1 MRQGFHGSEEQT
13 GGVLHYEYNNTL
25 FMFNPMSK
33 HNKEASEAE
42 GMPILYPDTPI
53 GRKAFP
59 FRFGS
64 ENIPAETGQW
74 HQEVPAIFSSP
85 AASVRTLSSSSP
97 LRSPPPPPPPT
108 HAAGL
113 SGLLSLCPLS
123 LSSRVVFSSSTQLP
137 PPPPLPQSS
146 LRPCGPAAAAT
157 SLPPR
162 LPAVSFL
169 FLPPFMSAPPIATI
183 HSILYFFQYCQIRLL
198 PSCYSQRLSVL
209 SSA

>member
-97 LRSPPPPPPPT
+97 LRSPPTPPPPT

-137 PPPPLPQSS
+137 PPPPSPVKPAA
-146 LRPCGPAAAAT
+146 LRPRRRRHLFASPPPRRFFSFPT
-157 SLPPR
+157 SLHVCATYRHHPFH
-162 LPAVSFL
+162 LV
-169 FLPPFMSAPPIATI
+169 FLP
-183 HSILYFFQYCQIRLL
+183 
-198 PSCYSQRLSVL
+198 V
-209 SSA
+209 